1 MTLDLAW
8 QFLLNGLATGGLY
21 ALLAVGLIIA
31 YRASGYLNFC
41 HPYVG
46 MVSAFFYV
54 ITQPKIGAVP
64 AAVLAVL
71 IGAAMS
77 AALYQGVFR
86 RLVDEALS
94 AKVVVSLA
102 MGIGLQVVGGILLLN
117 YDLLGAS
124 FGSLFEDGENFTVF
138 GARITYQQLAIP
150 IVGLVVILGIVYL
163 FQKTDFGLAL
173 RATAQNPLS
182 AGLAGVPARLV
193 ELGAWGLAGGMAGLT
208 GVLWLSSTSFL
219 VPTYLFEESIRGFIA
234 AMAGGFVDFKRAVIA
249 AFAVGILEQELVGAP
264 EPWNQ
269 FPGAVAFGLLTIVA
283 LFGLSSQTTLER
295 AE

>member
-1 MTLDLAW
+1 MTLELAW
-8 QFLLNGLATGGLY
+8 QFFLNGLATGGLY
-21 ALLAVGLIIA
+21 ALLATGLVIV

-46 MVSAFFYV
+46 MVAAFFYV
-54 ITQPKIGAVP
+54 ISQSSIGALP
-64 AAVLAVL
+64 AAALAVT
-71 IGAAMS
+71 IGVVLS
-77 AALYQGVFR
+77 AALYLGIFK
-86 RLVDEALS
+86 RLVDEPLS

-117 YDLLGAS
+117 FDLLGS
-124 FGSLFEDGENFTVF
+124 TFGSLFEDAESVSIL
-138 GARITYQQLAIP
+138 GARLTHQQAALP
-150 IVGLVVILGIVYL
+150 IVGLAVIAGVIYL
-163 FQKTDFGLAL
+163 FQRTDFGLAL
-173 RATAQNPLS
+173 RAAAQNPLS

-193 ELGAWGLAGGMAGLT
+193 EVGAWGLAGGLAALT

-234 AMAGGFVDFKRAVIA
+234 ALAGGFVNFKRAVIA
-249 AFAVGILEQELVGAP
+249 AFTVGILEQELVGAP
-264 EPWNQ
+264 EPWNH

-283 LFGLSSQTTLER
+283 LFGLSGQTSLER

>member
-1 MTLDLAW
+1 MTIDLAW
-8 QFLLNGLATGGLY
+8 QFFLNGVATGGLY
-21 ALLAVGLIIA
+21 ALLATGLIIA

-54 ITQPKIGAVP
+54 ITQPSIGAVP
-64 AAVLAVL
+64 ALVLAIVV
-71 IGAAMS
+71 GATLS
-77 AALYQGVFR
+77 AGLYQGVFK
-86 RLVDEALS
+86 RLVDEPLS

-117 YDLLGAS
+117 YDILGSS
-124 FGSLFEDGENFTVF
+124 FGSLFEDARNISPF
-138 GARITYQQLAIP
+138 GARMTYQQLALP
-150 IVGLVVILGIVYL
+150 IISISVIAGVVYL

-182 AGLAGVPARLV
+182 AGLAGIPARLV
-193 ELGAWGLAGGMAGLT
+193 EVGAWALAGGLAALT

-219 VPTYLFEESIRGFIA
+219 IPTFLFEESIRGFIA
-234 AMAGGFVDFKRAVIA
+234 ALAGGFVDFKRAVIA

-264 EPWNQ
+264 SPWNQ

-283 LFGLSSQTTLER
+283 LFGLSGQRTLER

>member
-8 QFLLNGLATGGLY
+8 QFFLNGLASGGLY

-46 MVSAFFYV
+46 MVAAFFYV
-54 ITQPKIGAVP
+54 ISMESLGAVP
-64 AAVLAVL
+64 AALVAVL
-71 IGAAMS
+71 IGALL
-77 AALYQGVFR
+77 AAGLYQGVFK
-86 RLVDEALS
+86 RLVDEPLS
-94 AKVVVSLA
+94 AKVVVALA

-117 YDLLGAS
+117 FDLLGTS
-124 FGSLFEDGENFTVF
+124 FGSLFEDGESIGIF
-138 GARITYQQLAIP
+138 GARVTYQQAALP
-150 IVGLVVILGIVYL
+150 LVGLAVIAGVLYL
-163 FQKTDFGLAL
+163 FQRTDFGLAL

-182 AGLAGVPARLV
+182 AGLAGIPARLV
-193 ELGAWGLAGGMAGLT
+193 EVGAWALTGALAALT

-234 AMAGGFVDFKRAVIA
+234 AFS
-249 AFAVGILEQELVGAP
+249 VGILEQELIGAP

-283 LFGLSSQTTLER
+283 LFGLASQTSMER